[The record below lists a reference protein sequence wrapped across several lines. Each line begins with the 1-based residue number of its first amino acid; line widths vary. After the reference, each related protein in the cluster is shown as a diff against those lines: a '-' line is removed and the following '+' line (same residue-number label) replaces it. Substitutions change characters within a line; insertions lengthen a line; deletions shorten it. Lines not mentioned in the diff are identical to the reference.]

1 MLHMDREFFKLLQ
14 MILEK
19 RLADDY
25 TKVEKNFTKQSSKI

>member
-1 MLHMDREFFKLLQ
+1 MLQ

-25 TKVEKNFTKQSSKI
+25 TKVERISQKIVLNIIVIYIQVLV